1 MANRKSLKHQKR
13 ILGALA
19 LAIVPFAAPSSNAA
33 DLILNEYNAVSATN
47 KLDGGNGADTF
58 FGSIN
63 GNGGNWFEL
72 VVVTDHL
79 DIRNWKLEWTEKEE
93 VTPGVN
99 AAGALTLGSQAIWS
113 DLRSG
118 TVLTFIE
125 TPNAEGVGNFNT
137 ATDISYNPAAN
148 DWWINVSTQE
158 EATKGASALVTT
170 TTNDGNPGQFSVG
183 KDDWQ
188 LTIRNAGGNLVFGPS
203 GEGGAWKGDGV
214 GSEEVGSLEGPL
226 PTPEVPV
233 NLQTWQAIGPDSVLY
248 DDSSSSSFGGSNV
261 SYDRVSGKFTP
272 EQDLSALRAVIGTPS
287 PSGDFNND
295 GLLSSTDIDLLTAA
309 VRAGSTDTKFDL
321 NKNSTVDAQDRTV
334 WVESLKKTY
343 FGDADL
349 DGQFNS
355 TDLIAVLS
363 AGQYEDAVSQNS
375 TWATGDWD
383 GDAEFTTSDLVAALQ
398 GGGYDAGPRAAVS
411 AVPEP
416 AGWLAGCLY
425 IIGLL
430 TGRRRRQCN
439 S

>member
-1 MANRKSLKHQKR
+1 MANWKTLKYRKR
-13 ILGALA
+13 TLGALA
-19 LAIVPFAAPSSNAA
+19 LAVVPLATRSSHAA
-33 DLILNEYNAVSATN
+33 DLILNEFNAVSATN
-47 KLDGGNGADTF
+47 KLDGSSGDTF

-99 AAGALTLGSQAIWS
+99 AAGALTLGSQPIWS

-118 TVLTFIE
+118 TILTFIE
-125 TPNAEGVGNFNT
+125 TTNADGVGNFNT
-137 ATDISYNPAAN
+137 STDISYNPAAN
-148 DWWINVSTQE
+148 DWWINVSTQQ
-158 EATKGASALVTT
+158 EATQGASALVTT
-170 TTNDGNPGQFSVG
+170 STNDGNPGQFSVG

-188 LTIRNAGGNLVFGPS
+188 LTIRNASGNVIFGPA
-203 GEGGAWKGDGV
+203 GEGGPWAGDGV
-214 GSEEVGSLEGPL
+214 GAQEVGSLEGPL
-226 PTPEVPV
+226 STPQTPV
-233 NLQTWQAIGPDSVLY
+233 TLQTWQAIGPDSTLY
-248 DDSSSSSFGGSNV
+248 DDSSTSSFGSPNGSFDPTGQFV
-261 SYDRVSGKFTP
+261 P
-272 EQDLSALRAVIGTPS
+272 EQDLSVLRSVVGNPAPN
-287 PSGDFNND
+287 GDFNND
-295 GLLSSTDIDLLTAA
+295 GQLSAADIDQLTTAI
-309 VRAGSTDTKFDL
+309 RTGSIDTKFDL
-321 NKNSTVDAQDRTV
+321 NGNSTIDAQDRVV

-363 AGQYEDAVSQNS
+363 GGQYEDSVSQNS

-416 AGWLAGCLY
+416 TMGAVAALTIL
-425 IIGLL
+425 GLVA
-430 TGRRRRQCN
+430 RRRN
-439 S
+439 SAKSTQ